1 MFGYRLGNAYAS
13 WKEITLDTVRV
24 TDTYLDMV
32 LLGEPG
38 IRIEW
43 LAFPEYATYGVV
55 GPFIGLLVN
64 LMRHFYDETV

>member
-1 MFGYRLGNAYAS
+1 
-13 WKEITLDTVRV
+13 
-24 TDTYLDMV
+24 MV

-55 GPFIGLLVN
+55 RPFIGLLVN
-64 LMRHFYDETV
+64 LMRHFYDETVCWLSVERSNNTQIAAGYGYQMVSSS

>member
-1 MFGYRLGNAYAS
+1 
-13 WKEITLDTVRV
+13 
-24 TDTYLDMV
+24 MV